1 MPIGQAKFG
10 LLGGVVDPGKLE
22 LIETQTVSSTVE
34 YIIFDDIQQDIYN
47 VHFMTINNLGKSAN
61 GTTLLTV
68 SNDNGT
74 TFETSN
80 YQYAIQ
86 RTQTNASFAEEKS
99 TSAPSIRLTNTVS
112 TGTGETG
119 NLYCYMYNLGDST
132 KYSFFTYHTGYRIN
146 ATFAFGLGSAVYTA
160 AETINALRIQTS
172 VANIIETAD
181 VSLYGIAE
189 S

>member
-1 MPIGQAKFG
+1 MPLGAARFG
-10 LLGGVVDPGKLE
+10 LLGGVADLGKLE

-61 GTTLLTV
+61 GLTLLTV

-99 TSAPSIRLTNTVS
+99 TSSSSIRLTNTVS
-112 TGTGETG
+112 TGTGETA
-119 NLYCYMYNLGDST
+119 NLYCYMYNLGDNT
-132 KYSFFTYHTGYRIN
+132 KYSFFTYHTGYGIN

-160 AETINALRIQTS
+160 AETINAFRIQTS

-181 VSLYGIAE
+181 VSLYGIRY